1 MWFDVPFRGSAL
13 WLLGA
18 SVLYLASGLGL
29 GLLISTISRTQQEA
43 FMGSFLVFMPA
54 ILLSGFMFPVSS
66 MPVSFQWLTVVN
78 PVRHYIEI
86 VRAIFLKGTGVPSL
100 WPQYLWLLAL
110 GVALLG
116 ISVLRFRRAEG

>member
-1 MWFDVPFRGSAL
+1 
-13 WLLGA
+13 
-18 SVLYLASGLGL
+18 
-29 GLLISTISRTQQEA
+29 
-43 FMGSFLVFMPA
+43 MGSFLVFMPA

-66 MPVSFQWLTVVN
+66 MPASFQWLTLVN

-100 WPQYLWLLAL
+100 WSQYLWLLAL

-116 ISVLRFRRAEG
+116 FSVLRFRRGEG

>member
-1 MWFDVPFRGSAL
+1 VL
-13 WLLGA
+13 YLLAA
-18 SVLYLASGLGL
+18 SVLYLLSALGI

-66 MPVSFQWLTVVN
+66 MPKVFQWLTVLN

-86 VRAIFLKGTGVPSL
+86 VRDIFLKGTGVPSL
-100 WPQYLWLLAL
+100 WPQYL
-110 GVALLG
+110 ALLLLG
-116 ISVLRFRRAEG
+116 SALLWFSASRFRKTTA